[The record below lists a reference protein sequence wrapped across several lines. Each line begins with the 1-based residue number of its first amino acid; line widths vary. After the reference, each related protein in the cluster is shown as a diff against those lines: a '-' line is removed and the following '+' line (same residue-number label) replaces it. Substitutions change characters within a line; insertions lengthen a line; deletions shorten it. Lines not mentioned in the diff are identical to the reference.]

1 MSKNE
6 FKYNVNLVPL
16 RIENQKQ
23 NAFRDELNNIPYL
36 LYKVENLANGEIIAI
51 NKPGGKR
58 NFGRL
63 SRDDFM
69 VFIYNPH
76 EQSLWLISHG
86 EISDDIAKKYD
97 YNQNHALLVIKGL
110 YKVCC
115 GLEPDDVIADLCLGD
130 TVGIPIETIL
140 KVYKWIWGQ
149 EDCNYPTKE
158 GRWLSMNALLNR
170 FGLNV
175 EDFR

>member
-63 SRDDFM
+63 S
-69 VFIYNPH
+69 
-76 EQSLWLISHG
+76 SC
-86 EISDDIAKKYD
+86 
-97 YNQNHALLVIKGL
+97 LLYTSRCV
-110 YKVCC
+110 
-115 GLEPDDVIADLCLGD
+115 
-130 TVGIPIETIL
+130 
-140 KVYKWIWGQ
+140 
-149 EDCNYPTKE
+149 
-158 GRWLSMNALLNR
+158 
-170 FGLNV
+170 
-175 EDFR
+175 